1 MPAAARSTKPEE
13 SILFTPLSIGSLTV
27 GGRVFK
33 TATAETRAT
42 DDGFVS
48 DEFIEFYEPMARAG
62 TPLIITG
69 NLYVIETGKSTYRQ
83 PGADNEDKIPGLK
96 RLADALHAH
105 GTAVFGQ
112 LNHCGRQVLP
122 KTMGLDRA
130 VSASGVRELMLG
142 TLPRPMTEAEIAE
155 TVEAFGRSAAICK
168 AAGFDGVQIH
178 AGHGYLISQFLTPY
192 TNRRTDAWG
201 GTFVK
206 RLRLL
211 LEVYQ
216 SVRRHAGADYPVI
229 MKLNGT
235 DFLPGRPGL
244 KNRDLVEVARIM
256 EREGLDGLEVTVG
269 HYESGGPM
277 IRGTFS
283 EFFKGMNKEGLGH
296 KLPWLQRTGAKYAW
310 PAMALA
316 FGALWPP
323 KEGFNLQYAENFK
336 KALSIPVICVGG
348 FQTREA
354 MEQAILSGRCDAVSV
369 ARSMIADPYLVR
381 HLMQGVSGPACNF
394 CNGCIA
400 RAGRMPVD
408 CYEKEVRRE
417 KDAMMEAESA

>member
-1 MPAAARSTKPEE
+1 MGAAAKAERLEE
-13 SILFTPLSIGSLTV
+13 SILFTPLALGTLTV
-27 GGRVFK
+27 AGRVFK

-42 DDGFVS
+42 EDGFVS
-48 DEFIEFYEPMARAG
+48 DDLIEFYEPMARAG

-69 NLYVIETGKSTYRQ
+69 NLYVIETGKSTFRQ
-83 PGADNEDKIPGLK
+83 PGADREDKIPGLK

-122 KTMGLDRA
+122 RTMGLDQA

-142 TLPRPMTEAEIAE
+142 TVPRPMTQAEIRE
-155 TVEAFGRSAAICK
+155 TAEAFGRSAAICRR
-168 AAGFDGVQIH
+168 AGFDGVQIH
-178 AGHGYLISQFLTPY
+178 AGHGYLLSQFLTPY

-201 GTFVK
+201 GGFVK
-206 RLRLL
+206 RMRLL
-211 LEVYQ
+211 LEVYH
-216 SVRRHAGADYPVI
+216 SVRRHAGEDYPVI

-244 KNRDLVEVARIM
+244 KNADLVEVARIM
-256 EREGLDGLEVTVG
+256 EGEGMNGLEVTVG

-277 IRGTFS
+277 IRGRFT

-296 KLPWLQRTGAKYAW
+296 KLPWLQRTGARYAW

-323 KEGFNLQYAENFK
+323 REGFNLEYAENFRK
-336 KALSIPVICVGG
+336 RLSIPVICVGG
-348 FQTREA
+348 FQTRQA
-354 MEQAILSGRCDAVSV
+354 MESAILAGRCDAVSV
-369 ARSMIADPYLVR
+369 ARSMIADPYLYR
-381 HLMQGVSGPACNF
+381 HLREDVSGPRCNF

-408 CYEKEVRRE
+408 CYEKDVRRV
-417 KDAMMEAESA
+417 KDEMMATESV